1 MPSVSKSI
9 KTKLDR
15 FNSNI
20 WHFHVVIPQK
30 IGNLF
35 IEGANRRVICK
46 LNKTEQIHAALMPLG
61 DGNYFININQTIRKI
76 LKLNDGDEVLVDL
89 EKDDSEFGIPMPEEF
104 AVLLEQDL
112 AGADEFFKLTPGKQR
127 SLLYIIAKPK
137 SADLRIRNGIG
148 ILTHLKNTHGK
159 INYKVMMEDIKN
171 A

>member
-35 IEGANRRVICK
+35 IEGTNRRVVCL
-46 LNKTEQIHAALMPLG
+46 LNKTESFQAALMPLG
-61 DGNYFININQTIRKI
+61 DGNYFININQTIRKK
-76 LKLNDGDEVLVDL
+76 LKLNDGDDVLVDL
-89 EKDDSEFGIPMPEEF
+89 EKDNSEFGLPMPEEF
-104 AVLLEQDL
+104 AALLKQDL
-112 AGADEFFKLTPGKQR
+112 DGADEFFKLTLGKQR